1 MTAASSETY
10 EVCIVGA
17 GITGM
22 NALVVASTYLPPSA
36 KVILVDSRQQVG
48 GMWVDTYDHV
58 RLHQPHGIF
67 TAGNI
72 AWDLDVA
79 PSHLATKPEI
89 LDHFERCHRI
99 AAEQVDLDTELGCEY
114 DSHEESDGLVEV
126 NLTTSGGGRKVVRA
140 KRLIKA
146 FGHQVTPSQPM
157 VVASTQVRSITP
169 ETLGAHDAE
178 LRADDI
184 PIWII
189 GGGKTAMDAAHML
202 ISTFPGREINMLA
215 GPGTI
220 FTRRETFFPVGAKRW
235 FSGTSINTM
244 VRQLTRRFD
253 GTNEDE
259 VRDWFWARYGI
270 SPSLAPRDYFGAYLS
285 EVECVLIKDGLSTH
299 ENDYL
304 DDAIDRD
311 GRVELVL
318 RSGDVRA
325 VPPGTWLVNCSG
337 ALLRE
342 PHPYED
348 LISPSGRVLS
358 LQMRASAYGIFTPF
372 AGYFMT
378 HLLFADKL
386 RGLGIYTLDIE
397 DLFGKARPLAIYASM
412 TLSMHNLSL
421 LSQALPSKVLL
432 DCGLDFD
439 RWYPVPRRMAGIME
453 FLRTNRRDRKH
464 HRKTLDTIRDRFDVR
479 GGPINA

>member
-1 MTAASSETY
+1 MTAASADTY
-10 EVCIVGA
+10 EVCIIGA

-22 NALVVASTYLPPSA
+22 NALVVASKYLPTSA
-36 KVILVDSRQQVG
+36 KVLLVDSRPQVG

-72 AWDLDVA
+72 RWDLDVA

-99 AAEQVDLDTELGCEY
+99 AADQVDLRTEFGCEY
-114 DSHEESDGLVEV
+114 ESHQESGGVVEV
-126 NLTTSGGGRKVVRA
+126 NLTTPGGEREVVRA

-146 FGHQVTPSQPM
+146 FGHRVTPNQPM
-157 VVASTQVRSITP
+157 AVASAQVRSITP
-169 ETLGAHDAE
+169 ETLGAHDAD
-178 LRADDI
+178 LCADDV

-189 GGGKTAMDAAHML
+189 GGGKTAMDAAHQL

-235 FSGTSINTM
+235 FSGTSINSM
-244 VRQLTRRFD
+244 VRQVARRFD

-259 VRDWFWARYGI
+259 VRDWFWATYGI
-270 SPSLAPRDYFGAYLS
+270 SPSVAPRDYFGAYLS
-285 EVECVLIKDGLSTH
+285 EAECVLIKDGLSTH
-299 ENDYL
+299 ENEYL
-304 DDAIDRD
+304 ADAIDRD

-318 RSGDVRA
+318 RSGDVRP

-348 LISPSGRVLS
+348 LVSPSGRVLS

-378 HLLFADKL
+378 HLMLADKL
-386 RGLGIYTLDIE
+386 PGLGIYTLDIE

-439 RWYPVPRRMAGIME
+439 RWYPVLRRMVGILA
-453 FLRTNRRDRKH
+453 FLSTHRRDRKH